1 MNRCRHRGFQF
12 HEYLNNYYHGLIYW
26 LSSDKWQYEGHLS
39 QLCESNVQPKH
50 FPEWRTMLLDTRRLS
65 CSSWQ
70 VWWISVLQSADD
82 CICNILKCVV
92 FPESLYPLILYLI
105 SDHTLLYVFT
115 SVVFWHVNMK
125 GVVQTLTHT
134 WWSTYLLWLPLHCNA
149 CNAWLS
155 GVHKG
160 EEIRSTLLNGA

>member
-39 QLCESNVQPKH
+39 QLCESIVQPKH
-50 FPEWRTMLLDTRRLS
+50 FPEWRTMLRISLDTRRLS

-105 SDHTLLYVFT
+105 SDHMLLYV
-115 SVVFWHVNMK
+115 
-125 GVVQTLTHT
+125 L
-134 WWSTYLLWLPLHCNA
+134 LPLCFGM
-149 CNAWLS
+149 WTWRVLS
-155 GVHKG
+155 KHWRTLGEVHTYYGYLFTVMHVMHGYQECIK
-160 EEIRSTLLNGA
+160 ERR